1 MAAGTI
7 RVDGRICGRRN
18 GRRHLHW
25 RIGAGPWYCER
36 EKNVAVAGRL
46 EGCSNASGTLRFAA
60 TGRIGGGTG
69 PDSLIEEDG
78 ARSQG
83 NCQRKTNA
91 IDTE

>member
-1 MAAGTI
+1 M
-7 RVDGRICGRRN
+7 
-18 GRRHLHW
+18 
-25 RIGAGPWYCER
+25 
-36 EKNVAVAGRL
+36 AVAGRL